1 MVKLDKKG
9 ENKMEYENF
18 TELWNNYTYVYNA
31 LAEYFE
37 DNSLSAQK
45 LQEFDQVVGKLFIIC
60 NRYMK

>member
-1 MVKLDKKG
+1 
-9 ENKMEYENF
+9 MEYENF

-45 LQEFDQVVGKLFIIC
+45 LQELDQVVGTLFIIC

>member
-1 MVKLDKKG
+1 MDD
-9 ENKMEYENF
+9 ENF

-37 DNSLSAQK
+37 DNRLSAQK
-45 LQEFDQVVGKLFIIC
+45 LQELDRVVGKLLIIC

>member
-18 TELWNNYTYVYNA
+18 TELWNNYTYVYNT

-45 LQEFDQVVGKLFIIC
+45 LQELDQVVGKLFIIC